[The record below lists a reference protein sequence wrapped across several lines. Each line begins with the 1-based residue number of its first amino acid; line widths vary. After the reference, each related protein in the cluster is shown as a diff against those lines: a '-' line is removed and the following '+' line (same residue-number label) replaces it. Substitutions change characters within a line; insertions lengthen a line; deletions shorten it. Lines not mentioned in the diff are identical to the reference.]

1 MGIQTFN
8 LTKKYGDLI
17 AVNEINLSIKQGELF
32 SLLGPNGA
40 GKTTTIK
47 MLCCLQEPTRGTAK
61 IMGHDIKQ
69 ETNKVKQIINVSPQE
84 TAVAEKLSLWENIF
98 LIGRLYG
105 LKKQE
110 IKKRGEELINL
121 MELNGRTK
129 EKVKNFSG
137 GMKRKVNIILALI
150 SNPQVLFL
158 DEPTLGLD
166 PKSRRE
172 LWQQIEKLKQE
183 KTIFLT
189 THYLEEA
196 DALADRIAIIKNG
209 EINSIGTPDEL
220 KTKSLSMETMDI
232 KGQNITDNC
241 IQELKKVYP
250 DIEKTEEG
258 MKVKANGLDFEQII
272 DFLRERGVK
281 IKWLSMKEPS
291 LDEAFLN
298 LTDEEGQ

>member
-1 MGIQTFN
+1 
-8 LTKKYGDLI
+8 
-17 AVNEINLSIKQGELF
+17 
-32 SLLGPNGA
+32 LLGSNGA

-47 MLCCLQEPTRGTAK
+47 MLCCLHEPTSGTAE
-61 IMGHDIKQ
+61 IMGHDVMQ
-69 ETNKVKQIINVSPQE
+69 ETNQVKQIINVSPQE

-98 LIGRLYG
+98 LMGRLYG
-105 LKKQE
+105 FKKQE
-110 IKKRGEELINL
+110 IKKRGEELIDL

-172 LWQQIEKLKQE
+172 LWHQIEKLKQE
-183 KTIFLT
+183 KTILLT

-241 IQELKKVYP
+241 IQELKEIYP
-250 DIEKTEEG
+250 DIDKTEEG
-258 MKVKANGLDFEQII
+258 IKVKAKELDFEQII

-298 LTDEEGQ
+298 LTNEEGQS